1 VPAAAAPGGHVCDV
15 VVRRATVILASSAS
29 PAAVSATAAPMLRG
43 HLPPQVAMTPAM
55 MIPSPLASAR
65 PDAVAV
71 AAAVAARVLPEAWA
85 RAPLVAD
92 VKAVRAQEAVQ
103 EGKVRN
109 RKCQAEYARVT
120 AGRTPGV
127 MDQDLRR
134 SKALL
139 ANRQPLAGVMAG
151 LSSPARR
158 RRPVVAV
165 VAGASR

>member
-1 VPAAAAPGGHVCDV
+1 
-15 VVRRATVILASSAS
+15 
-29 PAAVSATAAPMLRG
+29 
-43 HLPPQVAMTPAM
+43 MTPAM
-55 MIPSPLASAR
+55 MIPSPLVSAR
-65 PDAVAV
+65 HDAVAV
-71 AAAVAARVLPEAWA
+71 AAAVAARVPEAWA

-92 VKAVRAQEAVQ
+92 VKAVRAQEAGR
-103 EGKVRN
+103 EGKVRD
-109 RKCQAEYARVT
+109 RTYQVEYASVT

-134 SKALL
+134 SEAWL
-139 ANRQPLAGVMAG
+139 ANSQPLVGVMAG